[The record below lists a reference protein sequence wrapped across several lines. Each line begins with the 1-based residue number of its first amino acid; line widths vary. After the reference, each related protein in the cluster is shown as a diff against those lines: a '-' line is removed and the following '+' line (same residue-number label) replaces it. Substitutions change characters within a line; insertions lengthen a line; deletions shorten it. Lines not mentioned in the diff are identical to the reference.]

1 MRRRLGSA
9 GRAASLLVLM
19 VIMACSDGFSE
30 SRRLEAFVA
39 EAATVSNE
47 WEDAIRKFASRA
59 RDPVVRAEAAYLYG
73 NVLRGQSRWKEAASA
88 YERADVEAFPLRD
101 FARFYRAQ
109 CVSRSGAYEEAI
121 SLYQSLLSE
130 FPTFPL
136 RPRVMFSLAENLVAS
151 GRPTESVPFYRS
163 SISDEELSRPAR
175 IGLANA
181 YGASGRPKDAVAL
194 LQAVIEEKNNDTSAL
209 KAYEL
214 LQSLVAKNP
223 SLRLTR
229 EQQFAHGHVLLGAG
243 QRNAA
248 REMWEKVASGA
259 TDALATRAR
268 YEIGMSYMQERNWTN
283 AKRVFAKVAQTGDA
297 EHRAKADLQI
307 ILATRRA
314 GNRESA
320 LRLFE
325 EYVKKH
331 SQASVFPEALMEY
344 GFSLRDSN
352 EYEKA
357 RGIYEHLVSRFPGAK
372 EAPEAGWWA
381 AWCDI
386 KLRRYEDA
394 VASLERLVA
403 HYPNTDAAG
412 RGQFWLGKVHERLSN
427 WDAAAK
433 AYRQVVEKDIY
444 YYVNRAYERLGA
456 LTAEGRVPSSLV
468 PALREYVVKSR
479 LHTAD
484 LEKIPS
490 ERLRLLRRL
499 KDVEST
505 VAELNY
511 LSKTSP
517 ESRAH
522 SLYQLV
528 RTYQENGQAY
538 AAYLAAYRFSTLPEV
553 RGNGTAPPE
562 EIGRLL
568 YPFPYPELIERAGRE
583 FEIDPQYIAAMIR
596 EESRFNPRAK
606 SASGAY
612 GLMQVMPDTGSTIAR
627 SLNVGNF
634 HAEMLYDPE
643 LNIRFGTFYMRSLMR
658 SLQGDLYLVAGAY
671 NGGPG
676 RMSRWLSEFDVE
688 DRDEFIEQIPIDET
702 RNHIKKVM
710 HAYHIYQ
717 RLYGGYDVT
726 LGRSSPSK
734 G

>member
-1 MRRRLGSA
+1 MKRIKIP
-9 GRAASLLVLM
+9 GREAFLFVLVW
-19 VIMACSDGFSE
+19 IIGCSDGFSE

-39 EAATVSNE
+39 EAATVSSE
-47 WEDAIRKFASRA
+47 WEEAIRKFASQA
-59 RDPVVRAEAAYLYG
+59 RNPLVRAEAAYLYG
-73 NVLRGQSRWKEAASA
+73 SVLRGQSRWKEAALA

-109 CVSRSGAYEEAI
+109 CMSRSGAYEEAI

-136 RPRVMFSLAENLVAS
+136 RSRVMLSLAENLAAS
-151 GRPTESVPFYRS
+151 ERYAESVPFYQS
-163 SISDEELSRPAR
+163 LISDEEWNRPAR

-181 YGASGRPKDAVAL
+181 YEALGRPKDAVAL
-194 LQAVIEEKNNDTSAL
+194 LQAVIEEKNNDTHAL

-229 EQQFAHGHVLLGAG
+229 EQQFVHGHVLLGSG

-248 REMWEKVASGA
+248 REMWEKVASGS
-259 TDALATRAR
+259 TDTLATRAR
-268 YEIGMSYMQERNWTN
+268 YEIGMSYMRERNWTN
-283 AKRVFAKVAQTGDA
+283 ARRVFAKIVQTGDA
-297 EHRAKADLQI
+297 EHRAQAELQI

-314 GNRESA
+314 GNYESA

-325 EYVKKH
+325 EYVKKY
-331 SQASVFPEALMEY
+331 SQASVLPEALMEY

-352 EYEKA
+352 KYEKA
-357 RGIYEHLVSRFPGAK
+357 REIYERLVSQFPKSK
-372 EAPEAGWWA
+372 EAPEAAWWL

-386 KLRRYEDA
+386 KLRRYENA

-403 HYPNTDAAG
+403 QYPNTEAAG
-412 RGQFWLGKVHERLSN
+412 RGWFWMGKVHERLSN
-427 WDAAAK
+427 WDSAAK
-433 AYRQVVEKDIY
+433 AYRQVVEEDVY

-456 LTAEGRVPSSLV
+456 LTEEGKIPSSFV
-468 PALREYVVKSR
+468 PALREYVAKSR
-479 LHTAD
+479 LRTVD

-490 ERLRLLRRL
+490 ERLLLLRRL
-499 KDVEST
+499 RDVESA

-517 ESRAH
+517 ENRAH
-522 SLYQLV
+522 YLYQLV
-528 RTYQENGQAY
+528 RTYEENGQAY
-538 AAYLAAYRFSTLPEV
+538 AAYLAAHRFSTLPEV

-568 YPFPYPELIERAGRE
+568 YPLPYPDLIERAGRE
-583 FEIDPQYIAAMIR
+583 FEIDPPYIAAMIR
-596 EESRFNPRAK
+596 EESRFNPKAK

-627 SLNVGNF
+627 SLNVNGF
-634 HAEMLYDPE
+634 RTEMLYDPE
-643 LNIRFGTFYMRSLMR
+643 VNIRFGTFYMRSLMR

-676 RMSRWLSEFDVE
+676 RMSRWLSEFDAE

-710 HAYHIYQ
+710 HAYHTYQ
-717 RLYGGYDVT
+717 RLYGGSDVT
-726 LGRSSPSK
+726 LERPSSSK